1 MSRRK
6 KHRKPLTDQEAQELF
21 ARFAAP
27 VFRAA
32 RSPSQRKG
40 AQRLAQTL
48 WLALVTGPEIEEAV
62 FQGLEGVGGLK
73 AEDLAIIK
81 ERYYSEMKP
90 SITEEELRALKQR
103 YKVRKRGSES
113 CEAGAIV
120 L

>member
-1 MSRRK
+1 MRRRK
-6 KHRKPLTDQEAQELF
+6 KPRKLTDREAQELF

-32 RSPSQRKG
+32 KSPSQRKG

-62 FQGLEGVGGLK
+62 FQSLEEVGGLES
-73 AEDLAIIK
+73 EDIAIIK

-90 SITEEELRALKQR
+90 SITQEELLALKER
-103 YKVRKRGSES
+103 YKVRKK
-113 CEAGAIV
+113 
-120 L
+120 